1 MFFPSIYSEA
11 LYFQSNKATRQFPNN
26 LATSLMEHELV
37 LHNEVHRLE
46 MTILLAYVSLI
57 VQVLYCFDGIKSD
70 FDGYIT
76 NPNDISTS
84 INF

>member
-1 MFFPSIYSEA
+1 
-11 LYFQSNKATRQFPNN
+11 
-26 LATSLMEHELV
+26 MEHELV

-76 NPNDISTS
+76 KPNDISTS

>member
-1 MFFPSIYSEA
+1 MSFPGIYSEA
-11 LYFQSNKATRQFPNN
+11 LHFHSNKATRQFPNN
-26 LATSLMEHELV
+26 LATSLIEHELV

-76 NPNDISTS
+76 KPNDISTS